1 MALTDDDVREI
12 LRIID
17 ESELDELRI
26 ETDGF
31 TLHVRK
37 DGAPAPEAATPTG
50 GGTIDAPMLGTF
62 YRAPAPGEAPFV
74 DVGTVVEPDT
84 VVGGEVTPDAYLIS
98 KVTGDV
104 RTTVGDKHI
113 EYRGSEA
120 RSVDEERRQ
129 QPCLDDGQI
138 DALLDLAKRVQAHFG
153 SHQDVEWAFAGDEL
167 FVLQSRPVTVKREAP
182 QGGSAAPSPHARR

>member
-37 DGAPAPEAATPTG
+37 DGVPAPEAAAPTG

-74 DVGTVVEPDT
+74 DVGTAVEPDT
-84 VVGGEVTPDAYLIS
+84 VVGLIEVMKMMNS
-98 KVTGDV
+98 
-104 RTTVGDKHI
+104 I
-113 EYRGSEA
+113 EAGA
-120 RSVDEERRQ
+120 AGTIEEVCAANAELVEQ
-129 QPCLDDGQI
+129 GQP
-138 DALLDLAKRVQAHFG
+138 
-153 SHQDVEWAFAGDEL
+153 L
-167 FVLQSRPVTVKREAP
+167 FRLRPRA
-182 QGGSAAPSPHARR
+182 